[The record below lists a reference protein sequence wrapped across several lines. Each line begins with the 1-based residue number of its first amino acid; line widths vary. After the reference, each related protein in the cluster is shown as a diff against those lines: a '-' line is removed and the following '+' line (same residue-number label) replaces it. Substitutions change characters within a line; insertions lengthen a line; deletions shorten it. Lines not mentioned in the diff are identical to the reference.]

1 MRVIHDRD
9 SQVSKELYMDNLTLV
24 VGGRN
29 LVEDAKL
36 HLPQGRKYGLVGRN
50 GIGKQIFIYFRTCLL
65 TAVVRGDFGKIK
77 SNIQILLVE

>member
-50 GIGKQIFIYFRTCLL
+50 GIGK
-65 TAVVRGDFGKIK
+65 
-77 SNIQILLVE
+77 

>member
-50 GIGKQIFIYFRTCLL
+50 GIGKFIFIYLRTCLL